1 MACVLKCHLIAVGF
15 PEPEPTRC
23 QQALA
28 FGAIGA
34 DFFREPFCGCRC
46 RGSLTAF
53 LWAADGGSCLLFTC
67 LVVACCF
74 FLSCVLTAWRPRS
87 PIGALPV
94 SSIAATALPPTQSRP
109 TVSHRLVQHAL
120 AVVAAGMGGDR
131 VRGCG
136 GYNPVVIVG
145 PAGSGKSRLLSEW
158 FVQHSHA
165 AQQGRPA
172 AAVMW
177 DGRSLLRELTV
188 ALSQNTIDRL
198 HDRFVT
204 SRLIIIDAVEQIT
217 AWDAQRT
224 LAHLFDAATAVGTI
238 FVATLRIHPI
248 ACPSL
253 EPSLASRLSG
263 GLVVAM
269 PPVGTTPYSQEAA
282 GAGDHR
288 NPSLRRVIGAT
299 ARRNGL
305 TADDLVGPSRCR
317 QVSLARGMAMYL
329 ARRLTPKSLQA
340 IGTAF
345 GGRDHTTVLHGI
357 RVTETRRANDP
368 GFAAEIDQLIH
379 SLARP

>member
-1 MACVLKCHLIAVGF
+1 
-15 PEPEPTRC
+15 
-23 QQALA
+23 
-28 FGAIGA
+28 
-34 DFFREPFCGCRC
+34 
-46 RGSLTAF
+46 
-53 LWAADGGSCLLFTC
+53 
-67 LVVACCF
+67 
-74 FLSCVLTAWRPRS
+74 
-87 PIGALPV
+87 
-94 SSIAATALPPTQSRP
+94 
-109 TVSHRLVQHAL
+109 VQHAL
-120 AVVAAGMGGDR
+120 AVAAAGIGGDR

-158 FVQHSHA
+158 FVHHSHD

-177 DGRSLLRELTV
+177 DGRSLLRELTG

-198 HDRFVT
+198 HDRFVR

-217 AWDAQRT
+217 AWDAQRA
-224 LAHLFDAATAVGTI
+224 LAHLFDAATAVGTV

-248 ACPSL
+248 ACQSL

-269 PPVGTTPYSQEAA
+269 PPVGTTPYSQEAV
-282 GAGDHR
+282 GAGDR
-288 NPSLRRVIGAT
+288 RSPSLRRVIGAT

-305 TADDLVGPSRCR
+305 TVDDLVGPSRCR
-317 QVSLARGMAMYL
+317 QVSHARGIAMYL

-340 IGTAF
+340 IGNAF

-368 GFAAEIDQLIH
+368 GFAAEIDQL
-379 SLARP
+379 LAALIGR